1 MLIYIYMF
9 SIVSN
14 YRKYIHMKRFFQIK
28 ELETR
33 SNNDLSLKGFFCY
46 FIFPV
51 FFFFFSQTFKWIGKK
66 KLFNLAQHSFENK
79 KT

>member
-1 MLIYIYMF
+1 MLIYIYIYMF
-9 SIVSN
+9 SIVLN

-46 FIFPV
+46 FIFPI
-51 FFFFFSQTFKWIGKK
+51 FFSQTFKWIGKK
-66 KLFNLAQHSFENK
+66 KMFNPAQHSFENK
-79 KT
+79 KI

>member
-1 MLIYIYMF
+1 MF
-9 SIVSN
+9 SIVLN

-46 FIFPV
+46 FIFPI
-51 FFFFFSQTFKWIGKK
+51 FFSQTFKWIGKK
-66 KLFNLAQHSFENK
+66 KCLIQHNTPLK
-79 KT
+79 IRRCDIT

>member
-46 FIFPV
+46 FIFPG
-51 FFFFFSQTFKWIGKK
+51 FFFFLRLSNGLEKK

>member
-1 MLIYIYMF
+1 MF
-9 SIVSN
+9 SIVLN

-51 FFFFFSQTFKWIGKK
+51 FFFFLRLSNGLEKK
-66 KLFNLAQHSFENK
+66 NYLIWHSTPLK
-79 KT
+79 IRRHDIT